1 MKKGLKT
8 SIVIIGVILV
18 LVFPIIGGYNKIVT
32 LEQAVLNSQSNI
44 ETNLQRRNDLI
55 PNLVNTVKGYAT
67 QEKDI
72 FKDISNARAKL
83 GGAKTINER
92 ANADAELSSSLSRL
106 LLVVENYPDLKSN
119 ENFKDLT
126 VALEGTE
133 NRINI
138 ARQDYNKMVGIYNT
152 TIKRFPNSIISS
164 VFRFQPKEY
173 YKASEGAKEVP
184 KVDFSK

>member
-8 SIVIIGVILV
+8 TLIILGIILIIVL
-18 LVFPIIGGYNKIVT
+18 PIIGSYNRIVGI
-32 LEQAVLNSQSNI
+32 EQQVLNSQANI

-55 PNLVNTVKGYAT
+55 PNLVSTVKGYAS

-72 FKDISNARAKL
+72 FTDIANARAKL
-83 GGAKTINER
+83 GGAKNINEK

-106 LLVVENYPDLKSN
+106 LVVVERYPDLKSN
-119 ENFKDLT
+119 QNFRDLS

-138 ARQDYNKMVGIYNT
+138 ARQDYNKNIGTYNT
-152 TIKRFPNSIISS
+152 TIRKFPNSMIAG
-164 VFRFQPKEY
+164 VFGFQQKEY
-173 YKASEGAKEVP
+173 YKAAEGAKEVP
-184 KVDFSK
+184 KVEFEK